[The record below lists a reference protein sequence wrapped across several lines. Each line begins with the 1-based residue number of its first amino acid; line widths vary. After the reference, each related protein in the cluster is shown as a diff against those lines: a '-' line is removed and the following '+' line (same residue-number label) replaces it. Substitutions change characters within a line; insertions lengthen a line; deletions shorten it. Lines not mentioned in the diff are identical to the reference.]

1 MKKILVT
8 GGLGFIGSHTVVEL
22 QNEGFEVIIIDD
34 LSNTTMDVLEN
45 ITTITGK
52 KPTFFNIDTRI
63 KSDLKTFFD
72 KKFSTP
78 RIQTQLTE
86 SSILSIFNLV
96 RMKRNVFKCN
106 KPRGPYHKFG
116 YFPDDGSKQ
125 YNRTLYDSL
134 LLSFGGA

>member
-1 MKKILVT
+1 MSLNVI
-8 GGLGFIGSHTVVEL
+8 SHEVLITSLDIIQMMVV
-22 QNEGFEVIIIDD
+22 
-34 LSNTTMDVLEN
+34 SN
-45 ITTITGK
+45 ITV
-52 KPTFFNIDTRI
+52 
-63 KSDLKTFFD
+63 
-72 KKFSTP
+72 
-78 RIQTQLTE
+78 
-86 SSILSIFNLV
+86 NLV